1 MPPDTNL
8 ADRKLAGTNPAD
20 TKLADLESGAQG
32 VLPNQ
37 LLSGAVKAGWVGT
50 SGPPVPEANIQPGSI
65 DLRLGDHAYATQFSF
80 LPGNQTVAQKL
91 SGFKVEEI
99 DLRRGAV
106 LEIRRPYLVP
116 LVETL
121 DLPAF
126 VRGRANPKSSTGRLD
141 VFTRVITDRS
151 YRFDEIAPGYKGQL
165 WVEIVPLSFAV
176 RVQAGLALNQLRL
189 MAGSS
194 RLSDE
199 ELWQAHERQPLLF
212 VNGRPA
218 GRDEFATSDG
228 LFLSLD
234 LKGAPGGW
242 VGYCAKRH
250 APLLDMTKVGEYRS
264 RDYWETVRAE
274 RGGRVVLD
282 EERFFLLLSEEA
294 VQVPPELACEMIAYD
309 PTRGELRTH
318 YAGFFDPGFG
328 YDRTGILSGSRAA
341 LEVRAHDVPF
351 LIDHGQHVCKLT
363 FERMVCEPS
372 KLYGDDI
379 GSNYQGQLDTL
390 SKHFRR
396 EQGEVLEGKE
406 PSNEPQL
413 DLFGQTS

>member
-1 MPPDTNL
+1 MSRATPT
-8 ADRKLAGTNPAD
+8 DRPTGTS
-20 TKLADLESGAQG
+20 LADLEAGAQG
-32 VLPNQ
+32 VLPSQ
-37 LLSGAVKAGWVGT
+37 LLGDAIKAGWVRAG
-50 SGPPVPEANIQPGSI
+50 GRPIPEGNIQPGSI
-65 DLRLGDHAYATQFSF
+65 DLRLGDYGYATQFSF
-80 LPGNQTVAQKL
+80 LPGHQTVAQKL
-91 SGFKVEEI
+91 AGFKVEEI
-99 DLRRGAV
+99 DLQRGAV

-121 DLPAF
+121 QLPGF
-126 VRGRANPKSSTGRLD
+126 VRAKANPKSSTGRLD

-151 YRFDEIAPGYKGQL
+151 YLFDEIAAGYKGQL

-176 RVQAGLALNQLRL
+176 RVQSGLALNQLRL
-189 MAGSS
+189 MAGRSK
-194 RLSDE
+194 LSDE
-199 ELWQAHERQPLLF
+199 ELWAAHQRQPLLY

-218 GRDEFATSDG
+218 AKDEFATSDG

-242 VGYCAKRH
+242 VGYRAKRH
-250 APLLDMTKVGEYRS
+250 TPLLDMCKVAEYRS

-282 EERFFLLLSEEA
+282 EDRFFLLLSEEA
-294 VQVPPELACEMIAYD
+294 VKVPPELACEMIAYD

-328 YDRTGILSGSRAA
+328 YDRGGSLKGSRAA

-363 FERMVCEPS
+363 FERMVCEPA

-379 GSNYQGQLDTL
+379 GSNYQGQVDTL

-396 EQGEVLEGKE
+396 ELTDAADGKDLGL
-406 PSNEPQL
+406 EPQL

>member
-1 MPPDTNL
+1 MSTVTPP
-8 ADRKLAGTNPAD
+8 GTSKG
-20 TKLADLESGAQG
+20 TSLADLEAGAQG
-32 VLPNQ
+32 VLPSQ
-37 LLSGAVKAGWVGT
+37 LLVEAISAGWVQAERGAI
-50 SGPPVPEANIQPGSI
+50 PESNIQPGSI
-65 DLRLGDHAYATQFSF
+65 DLRLGDYAYATQFSF
-80 LPGNQTVAQKL
+80 LPGHQTVAQKL
-91 SGFKVEEI
+91 AGVKVEEI

-121 DLPAF
+121 QLPAF
-126 VRGRANPKSSTGRLD
+126 VRAKANPKSSTGRLD

-151 YRFDEIAPGYKGQL
+151 YLFDEIAPGYKGQL

-176 RVQAGLALNQLRL
+176 RVQSGLALNQLRL
-189 MAGSS
+189 MAGRSQ
-194 RLSDE
+194 LSDE
-199 ELWQAHERQPLLF
+199 ELWAVHQSEPLLY

-218 GRDEFATSDG
+218 AKDEFATSDG

-242 VGYCAKRH
+242 VGYRAKRH
-250 APLLDMTKVGEYRS
+250 APLLDMSKVAEYRS

-282 EERFFLLLSEEA
+282 EDRFFLLLSEEA
-294 VQVPPELACEMIAYD
+294 VKVPPELACEMIAYD

-328 YDRTGILSGSRAA
+328 YDRAGSLRGSRAA

-363 FERMVCEPS
+363 FERMVCEPA

-379 GSNYQGQLDTL
+379 GSNYQGQVDTL

-396 EQGEVLEGKE
+396 DPTDAPDGKDLGL
-406 PSNEPQL
+406 EPQL

>member
-1 MPPDTNL
+1 MPTTTPT
-8 ADRKLAGTNPAD
+8 AGPMSAS
-20 TKLADLESGAQG
+20 LADLEAGAQG
-32 VLPNQ
+32 VLPSQ
-37 LLSGAVKAGWVGT
+37 LLTEAVKAGWVDG
-50 SGPPVPEANIQPGSI
+50 GDLAVPETNIQPGSI
-65 DLRLGDHAYATQFSF
+65 DLRLGDHAYATQYSF
-80 LPGNQTVAQKL
+80 LPGQQTVAQRL
-91 SGFKVEEI
+91 ADFTVERV

-116 LVETL
+116 LVERL
-121 DLPAF
+121 NLPAF
-126 VRGRANPKSSTGRLD
+126 VRGKANPKSSTGRLD

-176 RVQAGLALNQLRL
+176 RVQTGLALNQLRL
-189 MAGSS
+189 MAGRSK
-194 RLSDE
+194 LSDE
-199 ELWQAHERQPLLF
+199 ELWEVHQNRPLLY
-212 VNGRPA
+212 VDGRPA

-234 LKGAPGGW
+234 LKGARGGW

-274 RGGRVVLD
+274 RGGGVVLD
-282 EERFFLLLSEEA
+282 EDRFFLLLSEEA
-294 VQVPPELACEMIAYD
+294 VQVPPDLACEMIAYD
-309 PTRGELRTH
+309 PTSGELRSH

-328 YDRTGILSGSRAA
+328 YRRTGALKGSRAA

-351 LIDHGQHVCKLT
+351 VIDHGQHVCKLT

-379 GSNYQGQLDTL
+379 GSNYQGQIDTL

-396 EQGEVLEGKE
+396 EPAEASESKE
-406 PSNEPQL
+406 PDREPQL
-413 DLFGQTS
+413 DLFGPAT

>member
-1 MPPDTNL
+1 MSTVTPP
-8 ADRKLAGTNPAD
+8 GTSKG
-20 TKLADLESGAQG
+20 TSLADLEAGAQG
-32 VLPNQ
+32 VLPSQ
-37 LLSGAVKAGWVGT
+37 LLVEAISAGWVQAEG
-50 SGPPVPEANIQPGSI
+50 GAIPESNIQPGSI
-65 DLRLGDHAYATQFSF
+65 DLRLGDYAYATQFSF
-80 LPGNQTVAQKL
+80 LPGHQTVAQKL
-91 SGFKVEEI
+91 AGVKVEEI

-121 DLPAF
+121 QLPAF
-126 VRGRANPKSSTGRLD
+126 VRAKANPKSSTGRLD

-151 YRFDEIAPGYKGQL
+151 YLFDEIAPGYKGQL

-176 RVQAGLALNQLRL
+176 RVQSGLALNQLRL
-189 MAGSS
+189 MAGRSQ
-194 RLSDE
+194 LSDE
-199 ELWQAHERQPLLF
+199 ELWAVHQSEPLLY

-218 GRDEFATSDG
+218 AKDEFATSDG

-242 VGYCAKRH
+242 VGYRAKRH
-250 APLLDMTKVGEYRS
+250 APLLDMSKVAEYRS
-264 RDYWETVRAE
+264 RDYWETVRSE

-282 EERFFLLLSEEA
+282 EDRFFLLLSEEA
-294 VQVPPELACEMIAYD
+294 VKVPPELACEMIAYD

-328 YDRTGILSGSRAA
+328 YDRAGSLRGSRAA

-363 FERMVCEPS
+363 FERMVCEPA

-379 GSNYQGQLDTL
+379 GSNYQGQVDTL

-396 EQGEVLEGKE
+396 DPTDAPDGKDLGL
-406 PSNEPQL
+406 EPQL

>member
-1 MPPDTNL
+1 MSTVTPP
-8 ADRKLAGTNPAD
+8 GTSKG
-20 TKLADLESGAQG
+20 TSLADLEAGAQG
-32 VLPNQ
+32 VLPSQ
-37 LLSGAVKAGWVGT
+37 LLVEAISAGWVQAERGAI
-50 SGPPVPEANIQPGSI
+50 PESNIQPGSI
-65 DLRLGDHAYATQFSF
+65 DLRLGDYAYATQFSF
-80 LPGNQTVAQKL
+80 LPGHQTVAQKL
-91 SGFKVEEI
+91 AGVKVEEI

-121 DLPAF
+121 QLPAF
-126 VRGRANPKSSTGRLD
+126 VRAKANPKSSTGRLD

-151 YRFDEIAPGYKGQL
+151 YLFDEIAPGYKGQL

-176 RVQAGLALNQLRL
+176 RVQSGLALNQLRL
-189 MAGSS
+189 MAGRSQ
-194 RLSDE
+194 LSDE
-199 ELWQAHERQPLLF
+199 ELWAVHQSEPLLY

-218 GRDEFATSDG
+218 AKDEFATSDG

-242 VGYCAKRH
+242 VGYRAKRH
-250 APLLDMTKVGEYRS
+250 APLLDMSKVAEYRS
-264 RDYWETVRAE
+264 RDYWETVRSE

-282 EERFFLLLSEEA
+282 EDRFFLLLSEEA
-294 VQVPPELACEMIAYD
+294 VKVPPELACEMIAYD

-328 YDRTGILSGSRAA
+328 YDRAGSLRGSRAA

-363 FERMVCEPS
+363 FERMVCEPA

-379 GSNYQGQLDTL
+379 GSNYQGQVDTL

-396 EQGEVLEGKE
+396 DPTDAPDGKDLGL
-406 PSNEPQL
+406 EPQL

>member
-1 MPPDTNL
+1 MSTVTPP
-8 ADRKLAGTNPAD
+8 GTSKG
-20 TKLADLESGAQG
+20 TSLADLEAGAQG
-32 VLPNQ
+32 VLPSQ
-37 LLSGAVKAGWVGT
+37 LLVEAISAGWVQAEG
-50 SGPPVPEANIQPGSI
+50 GAIPESNIQPGSI
-65 DLRLGDHAYATQFSF
+65 DLRLGDYAYATQFSF
-80 LPGNQTVAQKL
+80 LPGHQTVAQKL
-91 SGFKVEEI
+91 AGVKVEEI

-121 DLPAF
+121 QLPAF
-126 VRGRANPKSSTGRLD
+126 VRAKANPKSSTGRLD

-151 YRFDEIAPGYKGQL
+151 YLFDEIAPGYKGQL

-176 RVQAGLALNQLRL
+176 RVQSGLALNQLRL
-189 MAGSS
+189 MAGRSQ
-194 RLSDE
+194 LSDE
-199 ELWQAHERQPLLF
+199 ELWAVHQSEPLLY

-218 GRDEFATSDG
+218 AKDEFATSDG

-242 VGYCAKRH
+242 VGYRAKRH
-250 APLLDMTKVGEYRS
+250 APLLDMSKVAEYRS

-282 EERFFLLLSEEA
+282 EDRFFLLLSEEA
-294 VQVPPELACEMIAYD
+294 VKVPPELACEMIAYD

-328 YDRTGILSGSRAA
+328 YDRAGSLRGSRAT

-363 FERMVCEPS
+363 FERMVCEPA

-379 GSNYQGQLDTL
+379 GSNYQGQVDTL

-396 EQGEVLEGKE
+396 DPTDAPDGKDLGL
-406 PSNEPQL
+406 EPQL

>member
-1 MPPDTNL
+1 MPTSKPTV
-8 ADRKLAGTNPAD
+8 TS
-20 TKLADLESGAQG
+20 LADLEAGAQG
-32 VLPNQ
+32 VLPSQ
-37 LLSGAVKAGWVGT
+37 LLADAVEAGWVEAGER
-50 SGPPVPEANIQPGSI
+50 GIPEGNIQPGSI
-65 DLRLGDHAYATQFSF
+65 DLRLGDYAYATQFSF
-80 LPGNQTVAQKL
+80 LPGQQTVAQKL
-91 SGFKVEEI
+91 AGFKVEEI
-99 DLRRGAV
+99 DLNRGAV
-106 LEIRRPYLVP
+106 LEVRRPYLVP
-116 LVETL
+116 LAETL
-121 DLPAF
+121 ALPAF
-126 VRGRANPKSSTGRLD
+126 VRGKANPKSSTGRLD

-176 RVQAGLALNQLRL
+176 RVEAGLALNQLRL
-189 MAGSS
+189 MAGRSK
-194 RLSDE
+194 LSDE
-199 ELWQAHERQPLLF
+199 ELWQVHQGQPLLY

-218 GRDEFATSDG
+218 GRDEFSTSDG

-242 VGYCAKRH
+242 VGYSAKRH
-250 APLLDMTKVGEYRS
+250 TPLLDMSKVAEYRS
-264 RDYWETVRAE
+264 RDYWEPVRAE

-282 EERFFLLLSEEA
+282 EDRFFLLLSEEA
-294 VQVPPELACEMIAYD
+294 VRVPPELACEMIAYD

-328 YDRTGILSGSRAA
+328 YDRAGALTGSRAA

-379 GSNYQGQLDTL
+379 GSNYQGQVDTL

-396 EQGEVLEGKE
+396 EPGDAPEGKE
-406 PSNEPQL
+406 QAAAPQL
-413 DLFGQTS
+413 DLFGPRADRTGA